1 MNRVKEAQA
10 PDHNT
15 AAVILES
22 AEELFGRFGFGKVT
36 MEEIAGRAGL
46 GKATLYYYYSTKEEL
61 FQAVVYAQYRQFE
74 ERMTATLESNRPVEE
89 RILGYVD
96 ERFEFFAWL
105 LKLQITDFNS
115 IPKNR
120 PLNRQMF
127 GKFSAQE
134 LGWLVKLF
142 RDGKEAGRF
151 GIDSEEAIAEAFLHV
166 MSGLRARFLRTVE
179 LPLEQSQKKALRK
192 ELLFVAEIFLRGI
205 SAKAASPSEHRVR
218 KSTRNK

>member
-1 MNRVKEAQA
+1 MNTTKEAQA

-22 AEELFGRFGFGKVT
+22 AEELFGRFGFAKVT

-74 ERMTATLESNRPVEE
+74 ERITTTLESDRSVQEK
-89 RILGYVD
+89 ILGYVD

-115 IPKNR
+115 IPRNR

-134 LGWLVKLF
+134 LSWLVKLF
-142 RDGKEAGRF
+142 REGKGAGRF
-151 GIDSEEAIAEAFLHV
+151 EIESEEAIAEAFLHV

-179 LPLEQSQKKALRK
+179 LPLEQSQRKVLRK

-205 SAKAASPSEHRVR
+205 SSRTMGQAEGRVR
-218 KSTRNK
+218 KSTKNK